1 MAWCIRE
8 LTALAKD
15 LDLVPSTHM
24 AVHTCNS
31 TSKDFGP
38 VFWSLILVVYIM
50 NAMLMRLWGKRKTP
64 VLSLLLYFGV
74 QNL

>member
-1 MAWCIRE
+1 MARFVRE

-24 AVHTCNS
+24 AVHACNS
-31 TSKDFGP
+31 TSRDFGL
-38 VFWSLILVVYIM
+38 VFWSLILVVYIT
-50 NAMLMRLWGKRKTP
+50 NAMLMRLWGKRKKP
-64 VLSLLLYFGV
+64 VLSLLLYFGM